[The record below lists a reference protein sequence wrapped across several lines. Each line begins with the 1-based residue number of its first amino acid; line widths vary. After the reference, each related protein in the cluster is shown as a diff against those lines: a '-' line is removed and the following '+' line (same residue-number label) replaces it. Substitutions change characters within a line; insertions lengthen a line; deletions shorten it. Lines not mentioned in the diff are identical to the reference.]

1 MGGEQ
6 YAKDSNISSSGVV
19 QLPPLDMKDPM
30 LSQDETD
37 ESENPEDEVGLLD
50 VALNALRSISDQSC
64 GPS

>member
-6 YAKDSNISSSGVV
+6 YAKGSIISSSGVV
-19 QLPPLDMKDPM
+19 QLPPLDINDPM
-30 LSQDETD
+30 LSQEETD

-50 VALNALRSISDQSC
+50 AALNVVRSISDQSW